1 MESAGR
7 VMTHPAALRALVA
20 YGVVWLPLLLVPPAR
35 ELVTEQMRA
44 FPASLERGLWIG
56 ALAGL
61 VLVAADVGLL
71 QLTGRLAVTGLRP
84 FDGMVLWNLLFVL
97 FLALTEEM
105 LIRGVLLFRLERA
118 GGPALAVLVTAAL
131 FALAHFP
138 GRELVWGRLLT
149 YLLDGIFL
157 GVLVLWTRDIWTAV
171 GWHVAKNLAVAET
184 FGGSYHL
191 KEPLVRIDRLAEVSR
206 SASKELWIDLAAFA
220 ISVLLCLAL
229 LALTRNLGVVRHV

>member
-7 VMTHPAALRALVA
+7 LMSHPAALRALVA

-35 ELVTEQMRA
+35 ELVSEQMRA
-44 FPASLERGLWIG
+44 FPASLGRGLWIG
-56 ALAGL
+56 AVAGL
-61 VLVAADVGLL
+61 LLVAADVALL
-71 QLTGRLAVTGLRP
+71 RLDGRIALDGLRP
-84 FDGMVLWNLLFVL
+84 VDAMVLWNLLFVV

-105 LIRGVLLFRLERA
+105 LTRGVLLFRIERS
-118 GGPALAVLVTAAL
+118 GGPALAVLVTAVL

-138 GRELVWGRLLT
+138 GRELVWSRLLT

-191 KEPLVRIDRLAEVSR
+191 KEPLVRIERLAESAR
-206 SASKELWIDLAAFA
+206 PASKELWIDLAAFA
-220 ISVLLCLAL
+220 ISVLVCLAL
-229 LALTRNLGVVRHV
+229 VALTRNPEVVRHG